1 MIARLTIFKSS
12 HFYFLICDEIRI
24 QSTNMKTTI
33 ITLIFT
39 TVLFMGSIE
48 KSDIHE
54 PGKEKDLYVST
65 DFTPPGEYTSGI
77 EGPACDNNGNIYL
90 VNYQKQG
97 AIGKVNRHGKSE
109 IFVELPDGSIGNGIR
124 FHSQGFML
132 IADYTNHN
140 VLSVDM
146 SSKQIRVYANEP
158 KMNQPN
164 DIAIGKNDIIY
175 ASDPNW
181 KESTGNIW
189 RIDTNRKV
197 TLLEG
202 NMGTTNGIEVGP
214 KENLLF
220 VNESVQKVVWV
231 YDLSADGNISNKR
244 EFITFPDF
252 GMDGMRCDIKGNL
265 YITRHGKGTVA
276 MVSPEGKLIREIKLK
291 GSKPSN
297 IAFGGKDGKTCFVTL
312 QDRGC
317 IESFRVAYPGRSWK
331 LHQN

>member
-1 MIARLTIFKSS
+1 MKS
-12 HFYFLICDEIRI
+12 
-24 QSTNMKTTI
+24 TI
-33 ITLIFT
+33 IALISAT
-39 TVLFMGSIE
+39 ILLMGSNE
-48 KSDIHE
+48 KSEIHQT
-54 PGKEKDLYVST
+54 GKKSELYISS

-77 EGPACDNNGNIYL
+77 EGPACDKSGNIYL
-90 VNYQKQG
+90 VNYQKQST
-97 AIGKVNRHGKSE
+97 IGKVNNRGKSE
-109 IFVELPDGSIGNGIR
+109 VFIELPNGSIGNGIR

-140 VLSVDM
+140 VLRVDM
-146 SSKQIRVYANEP
+146 SSKQISVYANEP

-164 DIAIGKNDIIY
+164 DIAIGKNDVLY

-189 RIDTNRKV
+189 RIDTNGNV
-197 TLLEG
+197 ALLEG

-220 VNESVQKVVWV
+220 VNESVLRVVWV
-231 YDLSADGNISNKR
+231 YDLSDDGNISNKR
-244 EFITFPDF
+244 EFISFADF
-252 GMDGMRCDIKGNL
+252 GMDGMRCDVKGNL

-276 MVSPEGKLIREIKLK
+276 MVSPQGKLIREIKLK

-317 IESFRVAYPGRSWK
+317 IETFRVAYPGRSWK
-331 LHQN
+331 LHED